1 MQITPLHRWDLSP
14 AEAVALQREL
24 ARRVDVR
31 TPLPAFD
38 LVAGAD
44 ISYNKYDPL
53 FFASVIVYRVS
64 DGTLVE
70 TQDVSRLSTFPYVPG
85 LLSFREAPALLDAFA
100 KLKTRPDVIMI
111 DGQGIAHPRRL
122 GIASHIGLWLDFP
135 TVGCAKSLLAG
146 KCKPP
151 DPAAGSLSPL
161 MIGDEQVGYV
171 VRTKNKVN
179 PVFISAGH
187 KIDLAS
193 AVKVVSATV
202 RGYRIPEPT
211 RQAHLRVNALRRGEI
226 PITQSQG

>member
-1 MQITPLHRWDLSP
+1 MQITPLHRWDLTP

-24 ARRVDVR
+24 AKRVDVR
-31 TPLPAFD
+31 TPLPSFD

-64 DGTLVE
+64 DRTIVE
-70 TQDVSRLSTFPYVPG
+70 TQDVSRLSTFPYLPG

-100 KLKTRPDVIMI
+100 KLQTRPDVIMI

-122 GIASHIGLWLDFP
+122 GIASHLGLWLDWP
-135 TVGCAKSLLAG
+135 CIGCAKSLLAG
-146 KCKPP
+146 KYKPP

-171 VRTKNKVN
+171 VRTKNKVK

-193 AVKVVSATV
+193 AVNVVSATV

-211 RQAHLRVNALRRGEI
+211 RLAHLRVNALRRGEI
-226 PITQSQG
+226 AIPVS

>member
-1 MQITPLHRWDLSP
+1 VEVTPLHRWDLSP

-24 ARRVDVR
+24 ANRVDVR
-31 TPLPAFD
+31 IPLSSFD

-64 DGTLVE
+64 DGSIIE
-70 TQDVSRLSTFPYVPG
+70 AQDVSRLSTFPYVPG

-100 KLKTRPDVIMI
+100 KLKTRPDVVMI
-111 DGQGIAHPRRL
+111 DGQGIAHPRRM
-122 GIASHIGLWLDFP
+122 GIASHIGLWLGFP
-135 TVGCAKSLLAG
+135 TIGCAKSLLTG
-146 KCKPP
+146 KYKPP
-151 DPAAGSLSPL
+151 RSTAGSKSRL
-161 MIGDEQVGYV
+161 MIDKEQVGYV
-171 VRTKNKVN
+171 VRTKDNVK

-193 AVKVVSATV
+193 SVKVVSATL

-211 RQAHLRVNALRRGEI
+211 RLAHLRVNALRRGEI
-226 PITQSQG
+226 LIASA